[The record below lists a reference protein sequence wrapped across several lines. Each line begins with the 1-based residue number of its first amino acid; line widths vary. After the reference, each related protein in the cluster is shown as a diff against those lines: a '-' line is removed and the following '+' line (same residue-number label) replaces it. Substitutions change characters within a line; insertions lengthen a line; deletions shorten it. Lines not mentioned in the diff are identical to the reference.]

1 MPTGT
6 KQAQPAFTMV
16 TRRRGQRTRPG
27 TPDHS
32 EADTQEPRRAT
43 SAPPTPTPVR
53 QRGPDLPAPDRSTIT
68 VGTGR
73 PAQAAAAAA
82 AGLTNA
88 VADEAA
94 KATGFF
100 DRLRQAV
107 ARLEEILAPLQEL
120 SPAQADPLLKDLTA
134 VLRKH
139 CRPDQA

>member
-1 MPTGT
+1 
-6 KQAQPAFTMV
+6 
-16 TRRRGQRTRPG
+16 
-27 TPDHS
+27 
-32 EADTQEPRRAT
+32 
-43 SAPPTPTPVR
+43 
-53 QRGPDLPAPDRSTIT
+53 
-68 VGTGR
+68 
-73 PAQAAAAAA
+73 
-82 AGLTNA
+82 